1 MTIQQQTKLL
11 NRGGIVVVVL
21 FALAIGAL
29 FQNQRKWE
37 QSSNNRFD
45 ARVLSTELRKSSDDL
60 TALVRYYVATGD
72 AVHEKEYWDIIAVRN
87 GEKPRVDGRRIPF
100 RQLLDGLGLTSQE
113 VEKIRRA
120 EDLSN
125 ELALTEAQ
133 AMNAIK
139 GLYDDGS
146 GRFTKQGSPDRDTAR
161 GLVYG
166 ERYSGTKSQI
176 SAAIND
182 FERLLDGRMAG
193 EVEKYT
199 LWAVI
204 LIAAVALLAVGMVVM
219 MLLFIR
225 TFSKVV
231 REAVV
236 QLHAA
241 SEQMVS
247 AADNVAQSSQ
257 SLAQGTTEQAS
268 SLEET
273 ATSLEQI
280 EEMAQTNLRRV
291 TSAAELMEKA
301 DGDVTKGSTSL
312 AEMTESMER
321 IEGES
326 DKIAQIIKVIDGI
339 AFQTNILAL
348 NAAVEA
354 ARAGEAGMGFAVVAE
369 EVRNLAQRSAQA
381 AKDTTGLIEQSVLSA
396 REGAQ
401 RLERM
406 AESFRAISSS
416 KDMVRDVM
424 EGINESSREEARRIE
439 EITSAI
445 RQIDQVVQS
454 TAATAEE
461 SAAASEEI
469 AGQANSL
476 REIVERLE
484 ALVGA

>member
-1 MTIQQQTKLL
+1 
-11 NRGGIVVVVL
+11 
-21 FALAIGAL
+21 
-29 FQNQRKWE
+29 
-37 QSSNNRFD
+37 
-45 ARVLSTELRKSSDDL
+45 
-60 TALVRYYVATGD
+60 
-72 AVHEKEYWDIIAVRN
+72 
-87 GEKPRVDGRRIPF
+87 
-100 RQLLDGLGLTSQE
+100 
-113 VEKIRRA
+113 
-120 EDLSN
+120 
-125 ELALTEAQ
+125 
-133 AMNAIK
+133 
-139 GLYDDGS
+139 
-146 GRFTKQGSPDRDTAR
+146 
-161 GLVYG
+161 
-166 ERYSGTKSQI
+166 
-176 SAAIND
+176 
-182 FERLLDGRMAG
+182 
-193 EVEKYT
+193 
-199 LWAVI
+199 
-204 LIAAVALLAVGMVVM
+204 
-219 MLLFIR
+219 
-225 TFSKVV
+225 
-231 REAVV
+231 
-236 QLHAA
+236 
-241 SEQMVS
+241 
-247 AADNVAQSSQ
+247 
-257 SLAQGTTEQAS
+257 
-268 SLEET
+268 
-273 ATSLEQI
+273 
-280 EEMAQTNLRRV
+280 
-291 TSAAELMEKA
+291 LMEKA

-401 RLERM
+401 RLDRM

-484 ALVGA
+484 ALVGS